1 MDWEKALR
9 IATLASLLAERH
21 REIPKTDVLN
31 LHNAVEM
38 KNETQFMEHLIW
50 VLKAVVMNEI
60 EKKDKDA
67 EELMKLVNE
76 LF

>member
-1 MDWEKALR
+1 MDWERALR
-9 IATLASLLAERH
+9 VAVLASLLAERH
-21 REIPKTDVLN
+21 REIPRTDVMN
-31 LHNAVEM
+31 LYNAIET

-50 VLKAVVMNEI
+50 VLKAVVMSEI